1 VEADSARTAAMPW
14 FEPSLPRL
22 LAHRGLALEAPENT
36 LLAFLKALALGATYL
51 ETDVHATRDGVAV
64 ISHDPDLSRIA
75 GRSEL
80 LGSLTLRELQAIDL
94 GEGQTFCTL
103 AEALDAFPTARFNID
118 IKSEDAA
125 GPAAQAILEA
135 RATERVL
142 IGSFSGRRR
151 RATVRLLPGVAT
163 SASTFQVVA
172 ALAGAKL
179 GLRPLV
185 RFAVRGLHAMQV
197 PLRGAGM
204 SIPTKRVIANLH
216 AAGIEIHVW
225 TINDVPTMLG
235 LLELGVD
242 GIVTDRIDLA
252 LELINGRN

>member
-1 VEADSARTAAMPW
+1 MPW
-14 FEPSLPRL
+14 FEPPLPRL
-22 LAHRGLALEAPENT
+22 LAHRGFALEAPENT

-75 GRSEL
+75 GRSEQ
-80 LGSLTLRELQAIDL
+80 LGSLTLRELQQIDL
-94 GEGQTFCTL
+94 GCGQTFCTL
-103 AEALDAFPTARFNID
+103 AEALDAFPAARFNID
-118 IKSEDAA
+118 IKVLDAA
-125 GPAAQAILEA
+125 APAAQAILEA
-135 RATERVL
+135 RATGRVL

-151 RATVRLLPGVAT
+151 RAAVRLLPGVAT

-179 GLRPLV
+179 GVRPLV
-185 RFAVRGLHAMQV
+185 RAAARGLDALQV

-225 TINDVPTMLG
+225 TINDVPTMLE

-252 LELINGRN
+252 LELINDRN